1 MKAGFELRRSM
12 ARCLLGLGIGA
23 AAVLASA
30 PALAGC
36 GATDGLVKLPMRWDA
51 PAQDGPAMTPAVYRP
66 GTARLVR
73 TDFDAAD
80 AGIVGL
86 WRFKFV
92 SDGSAYPAPIPFG
105 AVVDFGTTQWHS
117 DGTEIM
123 FSAARPPSTGDVCM
137 GVWKKTGPNT
147 YKLKHIA
154 MSWISSDTPPPL
166 GPRSPAV
173 FVGPAIITELV
184 TLDRARNSFE
194 GSFTIDQYAQD
205 ETTLLQHIAGQV
217 KATRVSVD

>member
-1 MKAGFELRRSM
+1 MKTNLQLRRSV
-12 ARCLLGLGIGA
+12 ARGLLGLALGA
-23 AAVLASA
+23 AAVLGST

-36 GATDGLVKLPMRWDA
+36 GATDGQPQLPMRWEVPTQA
-51 PAQDGPAMTPAVYRP
+51 GPTLMPAVYRP
-66 GTARLVR
+66 GEAHLVR
-73 TDFDAAD
+73 TDFEAVD
-80 AGIVGL
+80 AGIIGL
-86 WRFKFV
+86 WRFSLV
-92 SDGSAYPAPIPFG
+92 SDGTAYPAPIPYG
-105 AVVDFGTTQWHS
+105 AIVDFGTTQWHS

-123 FSAARPPSTGDVCM
+123 FSGSRPPSTGDVCM

-154 MSWISSDTPPPL
+154 LAWISADTPPPL

-184 TLDRARNSFE
+184 TLDRSRNSFE

-205 ETTLLQHIAGQV
+205 ETTLLEHVAGRV
-217 KATRVSVD
+217 KATRISVD